1 MTEFKSGDEYIE
13 TRVNQYIGWYDAKS
27 GTMKRTYLRYRTAAV
42 VGGALIPVATNIQA
56 LPGKDYIV
64 SVLGLLVVIL
74 VSLDSVYHW
83 GDQWKNYRSTEQVL
97 GREIVFYRSRV
108 GPYTGLDE
116 ELASKRL
123 VERCEEAI
131 AVENTAT
138 LNVLS
143 IQQSGG
149 GTDTSQ

>member
-1 MTEFKSGDEYIE
+1 MSEFGTPDEYIIN
-13 TRVNQYIGWYDAKS
+13 RVDQYIGWYDKKS
-27 GTMKRTYLRYRTAAV
+27 GALKRTYLRYRAAAV
-42 VGGALIPVATNIQA
+42 VGGALIPVITNIEA
-56 LPGKDYIV
+56 LPYKDYIV
-64 SVLGLLVVIL
+64 SLLGLAVVIL
-74 VSLDSVYHW
+74 VSLDSVFHW

-97 GREIVFYRSRV
+97 GREKVLFRTGV
-108 GPYTGLDE
+108 GPYLKLNE
-116 ELASKRL
+116 EEAFRKL

-149 GTDTSQ
+149 STEST